1 MKRLA
6 GRLAGKITANRDLR
20 KPSERSRV
28 GIIESWVG
36 LGGNLFLT
44 LLKLTFGLLTNS
56 LALIADAA
64 HSASDIFSSLV
75 VLIGFLA
82 AGKKADSEHPHGHGR
97 TEYLAGLVI
106 GAMLIGAGAAF
117 IYSAYSRLAGEVF
130 ASPSI
135 AAIIAVIAAIILK
148 EFMYYFSARLS
159 RLIDSDT
166 LAGDA
171 WHHRSDS
178 LSSAL
183 VLAALIGGHFGLYAL
198 DAYLGIVVA
207 FLIIYAGFK
216 IARNSCSRLLG
227 TAPADE
233 LQKEIVSCAM
243 EVGGVVDAHRLEVHD
258 YGSWKVITM
267 HVEVNGYLSL
277 DEAHE
282 IAQMVEDHIRNRY
295 HCDTIIHLDPVE
307 DSPAPGK

>member
-6 GRLAGKITANRDLR
+6 GSLAGKITANRDLR

-36 LGGNLFLT
+36 LGGNLFLV

-56 LALIADAA
+56 LALIADAV

-75 VLIGFLA
+75 VLIGFVM

-106 GAMLIGAGAAF
+106 GLMLAGAGVAF
-117 IYSAYSRLAGEVF
+117 IYSAYSRLAGDVF
-130 ASPSI
+130 ANPSIASI
-135 AAIIAVIAAIILK
+135 AAIIAAILIK
-148 EFMYYFSARLS
+148 EFMYHLSARLGTS
-159 RLIDSDT
+159 IDSET

-178 LSSAL
+178 FSSAL
-183 VLAALIGGHFGLYAL
+183 VLAALIGGYFGLYAL
-198 DAYLGIVVA
+198 DAYLGIAVA
-207 FLIIYAGFK
+207 LLIIYAGFK

-227 TAPADE
+227 AAPADG
-233 LQKEIVSCAM
+233 LQKELIECAR
-243 EVGGVVDAHRLEVHD
+243 EVDGVIDAHNLEIHD
-258 YGSWKVITM
+258 YGSWKVITI
-267 HVEVNGYLSL
+267 HIEVSGRLSL
-277 DEAHE
+277 DRAHE
-282 IAQMVEDHIRNRY
+282 IAQEVEDQCSSKF
-295 HCDTIIHLDPVE
+295 HCDTIVHLDP
-307 DSPAPGK
+307 AGKFTS

>member
-1 MKRLA
+1 MKSLA

-56 LALIADAA
+56 LALIADAV

-75 VLIGFLA
+75 VLIGFLM

-106 GAMLIGAGAAF
+106 GIMLIGAGAAF

-148 EFMYYFSARLS
+148 EFMYYFSARLG

-166 LAGDA
+166 LEGDA

-178 LSSAL
+178 LSSGL
-183 VLAALIGGHFGLYAL
+183 VLIALIGAYFGLYTL
-198 DAYLGIVVA
+198 DAYFGIAIA
-207 FLIIYAGFK
+207 FYIIYTGLK
-216 IARNSCSRLLG
+216 ILRNSSSRLLG

-233 LQKEIVSCAM
+233 LQKEIVNCARKLT
-243 EVGGVVDAHRLEVHD
+243 VLSTPTAWKFTITVH
-258 YGSWKVITM
+258 
-267 HVEVNGYLSL
+267 
-277 DEAHE
+277 
-282 IAQMVEDHIRNRY
+282 
-295 HCDTIIHLDPVE
+295 
-307 DSPAPGK
+307 GK

>member
-6 GRLAGKITANRDLR
+6 GWLAGKITANRDLR

-56 LALIADAA
+56 LALIADAV

-75 VLIGFLA
+75 VLIGFLM

-106 GAMLIGAGAAF
+106 GIMLIGAGAAF

-148 EFMYYFSARLS
+148 EFMYYFSARLG

-166 LAGDA
+166 LEGDA

-178 LSSAL
+178 LSSGL
-183 VLAALIGGHFGLYAL
+183 VLIALIGAYFGLYTL
-198 DAYLGIVVA
+198 DAYFGIAIA
-207 FLIIYAGFK
+207 FYIIYTGLK
-216 IARNSCSRLLG
+216 ILRNSSSRLLG

-233 LQKEIVSCAM
+233 LQKEIVNCAK
-243 EVGGVVDAHRLEVHD
+243 EVDGVVDAHRLEVHD

-282 IAQMVEDHIRNRY
+282 IAQMVEDHIRKRY